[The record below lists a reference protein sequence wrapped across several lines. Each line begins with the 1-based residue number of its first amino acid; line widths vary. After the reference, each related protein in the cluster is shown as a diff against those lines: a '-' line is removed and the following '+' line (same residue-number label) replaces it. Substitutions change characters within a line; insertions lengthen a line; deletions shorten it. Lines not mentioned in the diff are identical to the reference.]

1 MMLMGRESIDGQLQ
15 GQKRITSSGLEG
27 THY

>member
-1 MMLMGRESIDGQLQ
+1 MERVSIDGQLQ
-15 GQKRITSSGLEG
+15 GQRRITSSGLEG